1 MTSSWND
8 DGCNK
13 LTYRISWAC
22 GGGCG
27 SWSCSPHGLELECRK
42 ARMRA
47 RSIWLWMSMFFP
59 IGSARLLHAPLG
71 KREEAGSGLLYRD
84 QSAGSQIEP
93 LFYPWARQSSGTVQ
107 YFITERVNYR
117 KTIEL
122 KPCVFMSPPFNLIAI
137 LDLLLKYI
145 IWQQTSE
152 EETFWRWPFQSQM
165 SELQSPPGYLLLA
178 KQFQSKC
185 N

>member
-1 MTSSWND
+1 MM
-8 DGCNK
+8 GCNK

-22 GGGCG
+22 DGGCG

-71 KREEAGSGLLYRD
+71 KREEADFYVETNQRALKLNPLLSLSTSIIRNGSILHHWESKLWQNDRTETMCIY
-84 QSAGSQIEP
+84 E
-93 LFYPWARQSSGTVQ
+93 SSIQ
-107 YFITERVNYR
+107 FDCYFRFAAKVH
-117 KTIEL
+117 
-122 KPCVFMSPPFNLIAI
+122 
-137 LDLLLKYI
+137 I